1 VLYRRAVQGFERAV
15 DPDRPGQLLLRG
27 GEPVAL
33 VFWAHDYEQ
42 RARTGWFVTVLDE
55 DGEPDGRPPTRLA
68 VTGEVAELIRS
79 RDLGRAEWLAR
90 AHAVELLT
98 AGDAVEAA
106 ERALE
111 RLLGR

>member
-1 VLYRRAVQGFERAV
+1 VPGFERVA

-33 VFWAHDYEQ
+33 VFWAHDYED
-42 RARTGWFVTVLDE
+42 RAKTGWFVAVLDE
-55 DGEPDGRPPTRLA
+55 DAEPDGRPPTRLA
-68 VTGEVAELIRS
+68 VTGEVAELIAS
-79 RDLGRAEWLAR
+79 RDVARADWLAR
-90 AHAVELLT
+90 AHAVELVT
-98 AGDAVEAA
+98 AGAAVAAA

>member
-1 VLYRRAVQGFERAV
+1 MPGFERAA
-15 DPDRPGQLLLRG
+15 DPDRPGQLLLRD

-42 RARTGWFVTVLDE
+42 RAQTGWFMTVLDE

-68 VTGEVAELIRS
+68 VTGEVADLIAGRN
-79 RDLGRAEWLAR
+79 LGRADWLAR
-90 AHAVELLT
+90 AHAVELVS
-98 AGDAVEAA
+98 ADAAVDAA

-111 RLLGR
+111 LLLGR